1 MCGDC
6 YKCYK
11 ITPNITQNLVP
22 LCGGRGGLK
31 GGLIGQMLGVLT
43 YKVFY
48 NTNQIFGNMMMV
60 NSSLHM

>member
-1 MCGDC
+1 MHGDC

-11 ITPNITQNLVP
+11 TTCNITQNLVP
-22 LCGGRGGLK
+22 LYGRRGGLK

-48 NTNQIFGNMMMV
+48 DTNQIFGNMVLM
-60 NSSLHM
+60 NSGFHM